1 MRMTEEAS
9 ELLLLLDVEHLGGR
23 SSFPRPEPWG
33 IRSRPVYFR
42 CSTTSAS
49 TAAPSSNGARRT
61 CEKSASARF
70 HTLRSRLGCHLDG
83 DVKTAQQVA
92 APPQQLF
99 RRDGAR
105 VVYVV
110 GPFVYRQLHSLA
122 GVAGIVFLFGKCF
135 AVSAA
140 RWLSGKATVDTL
152 RRTDKVR
159 ATSPFKNGGLRGE
172 SRFRAVHNRAQV
184 VYTCQVL
191 ASPYF

>member
-1 MRMTEEAS
+1 MRMTEEAA

-122 GVAGIVFLFGKCF
+122 SVAGIVFLFGKCF

-152 RRTDKVR
+152 R
-159 ATSPFKNGGLRGE
+159 
-172 SRFRAVHNRAQV
+172 
-184 VYTCQVL
+184 
-191 ASPYF
+191 